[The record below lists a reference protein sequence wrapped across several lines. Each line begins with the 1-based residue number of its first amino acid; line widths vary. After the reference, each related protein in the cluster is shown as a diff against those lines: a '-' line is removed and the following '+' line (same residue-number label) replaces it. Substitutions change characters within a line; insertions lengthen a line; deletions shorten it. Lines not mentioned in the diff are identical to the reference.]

1 MGALDDT
8 HFPWVHEGLLGDRSH
23 PEPPDHRVFRE
34 GDTLVSTYEMLQPAN
49 ASISG
54 QDVTGELERVT
65 YTNYVTP
72 TTIRLVKQGP
82 AGTYVIWHTASPVAF
97 DQTLVYLHMAR
108 DFDLDPEHDQGYL
121 DFEDV
126 IQAQD
131 RPVVESQRPWLLP
144 PLSSRLLLY
153 VRPADLPLIAFQQW
167 LEELGIPQI

>member
-1 MGALDDT
+1 
-8 HFPWVHEGLLGDRSH
+8 
-23 PEPPDHRVFRE
+23 
-34 GDTLVSTYEMLQPAN
+34 MLQPSN

-54 QDVTGELERVT
+54 QAVTEELERVT

-72 TTIRLVKQGP
+72 TTIRLVKEAP
-82 AGTYVIWHTASPVAF
+82 AGRYVIWHTASPLAH
-97 DQTLVYLHMAR
+97 DRTLVFLHMAR
-108 DFDLDPEHDQGYL
+108 DFDLDPGHDQGYL

-131 RPVVESQRPWLLP
+131 RPIVESQRPWLLP

-153 VRPADLPLIAFQQW
+153 IRPADLPLIAFQKW